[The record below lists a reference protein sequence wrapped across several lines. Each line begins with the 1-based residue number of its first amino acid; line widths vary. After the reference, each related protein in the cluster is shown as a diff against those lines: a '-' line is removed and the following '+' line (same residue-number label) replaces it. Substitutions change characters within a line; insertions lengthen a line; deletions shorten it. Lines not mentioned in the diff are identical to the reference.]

1 MTVNF
6 AAKTVTVLAVL
17 LAGLSASGC
26 YYMQAARGQL
36 EVMRRSE
43 PIETV
48 VAEPGTPGSLS
59 RRLRLVQEARAFSIA
74 ELGLPDNESYR
85 SYAALDR
92 DFVVW
97 NVFAAPEFSTRPREW
112 CFPVAGCVGYRGYF
126 AEAAARRKADR
137 LRADGFDVAVGGV
150 PAYSTLGRLDDPVLS
165 TMLRW
170 DDVDLVAMLFHE
182 LAHQLLYVKG
192 DTAFNESFATVVEET
207 GIERWLEAR
216 GQDADYETFRHRQ
229 ELQGRVIG
237 LVETARGELDAF
249 CRKLPH
255 GAMIFRF
262 PCKQISENP
271 EGTDFIKIM
280 ILRSHPEYR
289 HKIAC
294 RMQSFQISGQLDCS
308 GNLVDKIQG
317 SCENIQ
323 LMSGGN
329 SEGVRP
335 FQQINIPC
343 NLTVRLLKAFILFY
357 QSSVK

>member
-1 MTVNF
+1 VTVNF
-6 AAKTVTVLAVL
+6 AAKTVTVMAAL
-17 LAGLSASGC
+17 LAGLSTGGC

-59 RRLRLVQEARAFSIA
+59 RRLQLVQEARAFSIA

-97 NVFAAPEFSTRPREW
+97 NVFAAPEFATRPREW

-150 PAYSTLGRLDDPVLS
+150 PAYSTLGRFDDPVLS

-216 GQDADYETFRHRQ
+216 GQDADYESYRQ
-229 ELQGRVIG
+229 RRALQGRVIG
-237 LVETARGELDAF
+237 LVEAARGELDALYRQRIAPAEMRRRKAARLGELAADLRAAF
-249 CRKLPH
+249 RKAERAVPEWVEEDLNNARLASMALYHGRVPEFRALLEDCAGDLSCFYDRCRD
-255 GAMIFRF
+255 AA
-262 PCKQISENP
+262 EN
-271 EGTDFIKIM
+271 
-280 ILRSHPEYR
+280 
-289 HKIAC
+289 
-294 RMQSFQISGQLDCS
+294 SGRRA
-308 GNLVDKIQG
+308 G
-317 SCENIQ
+317 S
-323 LMSGGN
+323 
-329 SEGVRP
+329 
-335 FQQINIPC
+335 
-343 NLTVRLLKAFILFY
+343 
-357 QSSVK
+357 

>member
-1 MTVNF
+1 VTVNF

-237 LVETARGELDAF
+237 LVETARGELDALYRQRIAPAEMRRRKAARLEELAADLRAAF
-249 CRKLPH
+249 KQAGRAVPEWVGEDLNNARLASMALYHGRVPEFRALLGECAGDLSCFYDRCRD
-255 GAMIFRF
+255 AAD
-262 PCKQISENP
+262 S
-271 EGTDFIKIM
+271 
-280 ILRSHPEYR
+280 
-289 HKIAC
+289 
-294 RMQSFQISGQLDCS
+294 SGRRA
-308 GNLVDKIQG
+308 G
-317 SCENIQ
+317 S
-323 LMSGGN
+323 
-329 SEGVRP
+329 
-335 FQQINIPC
+335 
-343 NLTVRLLKAFILFY
+343 
-357 QSSVK
+357 